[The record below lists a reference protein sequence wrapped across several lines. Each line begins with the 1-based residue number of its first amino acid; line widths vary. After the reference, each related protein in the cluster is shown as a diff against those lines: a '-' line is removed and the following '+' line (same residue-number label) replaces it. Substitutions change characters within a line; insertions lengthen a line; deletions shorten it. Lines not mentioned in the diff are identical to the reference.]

1 MTDTLESLRRQIDG
15 AGKLDGVVR
24 AMKALAASSIGQFE
38 RSVAALGEY
47 YRTVE
52 LGLVAAFR
60 ENGAALVS
68 EGDHRAD
75 AIGAVIFGSDQGL
88 VGQFNERLAEF
99 VSEQLA
105 ALPGKKT
112 IWVVG
117 ERMQSRIADAGLPQA
132 GLFTTPNSVA
142 AIVPLIGQIL
152 TAVERQQEAGKVI
165 QFYLFH
171 NRPLS
176 EATYGPAIQRI
187 LPIDQQWYRELSEI
201 PWPTRTLPVLLN
213 SYEHTLPA
221 LLREYLFVSLF
232 KACAES
238 LASENASRL
247 AAMQRAEKNIDEM
260 LGALNQ
266 SFHRLRQGAIDEEL
280 FDLVSGF
287 EALPSDSG
295 ADRKD
300 DASLS
305 PRVNKFE
312 AEDFPVARPAVGQ
325 SP

>member
-1 MTDTLESLRRQIDG
+1 MTETLESLRRQIDG
-15 AGKLDGVVR
+15 ADKLDGVVR

-38 RSVAALGEY
+38 RAVAALGEY

-60 ENGAALVS
+60 ENGAALVAG
-68 EGDHRAD
+68 ENEPTDT
-75 AIGAVIFGSDQGL
+75 IGAVIFGSDQGL

-99 VSEQLA
+99 ASTQLA

-117 ERMQSRIADAGLPQA
+117 ERMQSRIADAGLQPA

-152 TAVERQQEAGKVI
+152 TDVETQREAGKVS

-176 EATYGPAIQRI
+176 EAAYEPTSQRV
-187 LPIDQQWYRELSEI
+187 LPIDRQWYHDLSQT
-201 PWPTRTLPVLLN
+201 PWPTRSLPVLLN
-213 SYEHTLPA
+213 AYNNTLPA

-238 LASENASRL
+238 LASENTSRL
-247 AAMQRAEKNIDEM
+247 AAMRRAEKNIDEM
-260 LGALNQ
+260 LGTLNQ
-266 SFHRLRQGAIDEEL
+266 SFHRLRQGSIDEEL

-287 EALPSDSG
+287 EALPGES
-295 ADRKD
+295 AT
-300 DASLS
+300 
-305 PRVNKFE
+305 V
-312 AEDFPVARPAVGQ
+312 
-325 SP
+325 